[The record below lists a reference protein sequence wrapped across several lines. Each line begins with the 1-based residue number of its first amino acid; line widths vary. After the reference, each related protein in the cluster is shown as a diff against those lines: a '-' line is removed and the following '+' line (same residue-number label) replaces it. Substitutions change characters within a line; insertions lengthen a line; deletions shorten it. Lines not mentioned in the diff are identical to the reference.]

1 MRAAAAGNVT
11 IEMAVA
17 DLDAIRQR
25 RSEILDRASEHGA
38 RNVRV
43 FGSAARGDTGPAND
57 VDLLVEMEP
66 GRSMLDF
73 VGLWQELEDLLGRKV
88 DLVSEGGISPYLREK
103 ILSEAIAL

>member
-1 MRAAAAGNVT
+1 
-11 IEMAVA
+11 MAVV

-43 FGSAARGDTGPAND
+43 FGSTARGDVGSSSD
-57 VDLLVEMEP
+57 LDLLVHMEP
-66 GRSMLDF
+66 GRSLLDF
-73 VGLWQELEDLLGRKV
+73 VGLWQALEDLLGVRV
-88 DLVSEGGISPYLREK
+88 DLVSEGGISPYVRDQ